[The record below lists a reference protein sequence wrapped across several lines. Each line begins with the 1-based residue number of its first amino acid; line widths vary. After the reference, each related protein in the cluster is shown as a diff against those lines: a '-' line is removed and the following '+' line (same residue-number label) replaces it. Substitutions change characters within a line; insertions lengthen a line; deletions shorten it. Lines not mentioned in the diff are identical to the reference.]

1 MFVESVNWSIPV
13 LCDSLDRC
21 IFRKFCFLFCNIIL
35 QGYIIVALQKNLGSS
50 TGAGC
55 ERVGGKT
62 CQAEFI
68 AWASI

>member
-35 QGYIIVALQKNLGSS
+35 QGYIIVALQKTLVAQLELAVKEWEEKHAKQSS
-50 TGAGC
+50 
-55 ERVGGKT
+55 
-62 CQAEFI
+62 
-68 AWASI
+68 